1 MALSVGLDY
10 RDNGF
15 NPSILSFFCVTNYC
29 YYGVLRFLSKFGYS
43 LFPDTDDLTMF

>member
-15 NPSILSFFCVTNYC
+15 NPSILSFFALLIIVTTAFYA
-29 YYGVLRFLSKFGYS
+29 F
-43 LFPDTDDLTMF
+43 